1 MGHEVALIQETP
13 PILLLDIEGIVT
25 APDMLAHLES
35 IEACLQEHG
44 LMSTQIYLMVDVQKA
59 DMSFGEVIRGAQTH
73 ATARRGSSN
82 DPLTIPMFV
91 GTKPM
96 IVLLAELFKS
106 VNASVQIPLFHTR
119 EQALEF
125 VRVHAATKE

>member
-1 MGHEVALIQETP
+1 MGHEVALVQETP

-25 APDMLAHLES
+25 ASDMLAHLDS
-35 IEACLQEHG
+35 IEECLHKHD
-44 LMSTQIYLMVDVQKA
+44 LISAVIYLMVDVQKA

-91 GTKPM
+91 GTNPM
-96 IVLLAELFKS
+96 ILLLADLFKS
-106 VNASVQIPLFHTR
+106 KIPLFHTR

-125 VRVHAATKE
+125 VRVHAATKQ

>member
-25 APDMLAHLES
+25 ASDMLAHLDS
-35 IEACLQEHG
+35 IEECLHKHD
-44 LMSTQIYLMVDVQKA
+44 LISAVIYLMVDVQKA

-73 ATARRGSSN
+73 ATARRWSS
-82 DPLTIPMFV
+82 
-91 GTKPM
+91 
-96 IVLLAELFKS
+96 
-106 VNASVQIPLFHTR
+106 IPLFHTR

-125 VRVHAATKE
+125 VRVHAATKQ